1 MHAVMHHATKN
12 SRLLHRYLHAISGR
26 CVSSSIEYMT
36 GMQDIMALVIR
47 YSPPGLLPARPPNT
61 AEINPFFGLALIPLH
76 WDNL

>member
-36 GMQDIMALVIR
+36 GMQDTMALVIR

-61 AEINPFFGLALIPLH
+61 AEINPFFRLALIPLH